1 MQVSEYPR
9 SGRKHSGTKFLVV
22 NGRRQMTGY
31 KQFGSMH
38 TGDKSW
44 YAEWEKSD
52 ARIQTDGQ
60 YA

>member
-1 MQVSEYPR
+1 
-9 SGRKHSGTKFLVV
+9 VV

-31 KQFGSMH
+31 KQIGSMH

-44 YAEWEKSD
+44 YVEWEKSD

-60 YA
+60 YAHSGIEKEVMKSWGILIPG